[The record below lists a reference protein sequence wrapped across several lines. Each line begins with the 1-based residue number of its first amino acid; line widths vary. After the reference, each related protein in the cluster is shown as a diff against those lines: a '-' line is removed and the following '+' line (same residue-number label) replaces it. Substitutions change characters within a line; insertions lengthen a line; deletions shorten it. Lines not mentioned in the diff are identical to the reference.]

1 MQEMINIIVQTSGFL
16 SFIFSDFLFACI
28 KSINLHLPT
37 FIVLNII
44 TTKYIIPKYIKV
56 LTHAPVE
63 NINLNFVKSAS
74 NIFATTI
81 LINCD
86 NKNPTTKPTINEA
99 IPIINVSKN
108 NINDIFLL
116 LIPSVRYIPNSLFL
130 LLIKNLLA

>member
-1 MQEMINIIVQTSGFL
+1 MQEMINIIVQTRGFL

-99 IPIINVSKN
+99 IPIINVSMN

-130 LLIKNLLA
+130 LLIKNLFA

>member
-1 MQEMINIIVQTSGFL
+1 M

-86 NKNPTTKPTINEA
+86 NKTPTTKPTINEA